1 MKKKVP
7 KDPELALMGG
17 FFEEGWLI
25 YFSEGSVLKPFMSE
39 IQGLHEMLILRIEL
53 TGQITKC
60 EGPTVKFNR

>member
-1 MKKKVP
+1 M
-7 KDPELALMGG
+7 
-17 FFEEGWLI
+17 
-25 YFSEGSVLKPFMSE
+25 KPFMSE